1 MVPFKNVSSEIILY
15 HAKIWTNFFFN
26 RVNPGARIVEGQGT
40 RNTTKN
46 YIYELLL
53 E

>member
-1 MVPFKNVSSEIILY
+1 MVKMSHQKPFYIMLKYGLIYFIL
-15 HAKIWTNFFFN
+15 NQ
-26 RVNPGARIVEGQGT
+26 VNPGARILEGQGT